1 VLIALVLEEVIP
13 LLVLYAPF
21 MLPSTCVLPSQAARI
36 ARARRE
42 RQLAFSALGPEFA
55 VIRDGA
61 RDAGAVPLKQVH
73 GASLQA
79 LCGCVFPWV

>member
-1 VLIALVLEEVIP
+1 MIALVLEEIIP

-36 ARARRE
+36 ARAARE
-42 RQLAFSALGPEFA
+42 RQLAFSALRDEFEGLRA
-55 VIRDGA
+55 
-61 RDAGAVPLKQVH
+61 AGAAAGSVPLKAVQ

-79 LCGCVFPWV
+79 LCG